1 MSATVNG
8 ELVNG
13 GLLGAISDPAWM
25 AELTRAREHAA
36 QADAARIAS
45 DGRLAVAQTT
55 MLEALE
61 AVLAEELKSECE
73 DHSAE
78 TKRQYALDI
87 RRFQALVRRGRIA
100 LSAGRPEP
108 SPRSARDRGG
118 GGKPPALRSLIR
130 MASAIAICT
139 SSPGPNPCDD
149 VLVRA
154 ALSWIRKRHA
164 EANAEAK
171 HNAEANAEARDEA
184 HNAAHRRFPTTPP
197 TPQEHSHEQ
206 TRARRWTLQQQRVR
220 HSPRPQRRRG
230 RQSRAAPEG
239 HQRPRRRAGTWQFS
253 AFSEEKTAPSVLPL
267 IFCELGSRDS
277 AGIRS

>member
-87 RRFQALVRRGRIA
+87 RRFKRWCVEGGLPYLPA
-100 LSAGRPEP
+100 RPE
-108 SPRSARDRGG
+108 AVATFLLEIAGG

-130 MASAIAICT
+130 MASAIAYLHKL
-139 SSPGPNPCDD
+139 GQAQNPCDD

-184 HNAAHRRFPTTPP
+184 HNAAHPPIPDDTTDTTGAQP
-197 TPQEHSHEQ
+197 
-206 TRARRWTLQQQRVR
+206 
-220 HSPRPQRRRG
+220 
-230 RQSRAAPEG
+230 
-239 HQRPRRRAGTWQFS
+239 
-253 AFSEEKTAPSVLPL
+253 
-267 IFCELGSRDS
+267 
-277 AGIRS
+277 